1 MNPSIGLSNKA
12 ALWVGFLIVL
22 ILLLSSGNI
31 EILSSESAMN
41 GVSESYS
48 SWVTRLIV
56 GPHGVLN
63 AEVIRRAWEP
73 GHGTAPFSKTLGGVL
88 WSLGRVGIN
97 DTLAH
102 RLASILLTGILAAV
116 LYRLLAV
123 EIGFWAGLAAVIA
136 LFTMPRF
143 FLWTQ
148 TALPE
153 AASATMMTAAIYVF
167 WRNKES
173 ARLRYALLLG
183 VLFGLAVSTDL
194 RALLLIPILLI
205 WILFFRPKFYL
216 FLRVGLAWLVAAA
229 VFFLLWPWLYYD
241 TASRLTEF
249 FQTQFSGNAGGPFQI
264 LGQSVAALPWFFPF
278 LLVWAIIPMCT
289 LLLFVVGVVRT
300 IVSRRARGF
309 GSFLFLL
316 FLVPLLVYATGKW
329 PMPQSDR
336 ILVPFLPF
344 LAALCGMGFAW
355 LVQGVHFL
363 FRRMHR
369 PAITVAVSVLLLI
382 LLFALPVYQAI
393 TLYPD
398 LLSYYSEQAGGLP
411 GAQSSGLEISIAG
424 LDNLTESLLATD
436 SDDSGCTSRVVA
448 MRHCALAAI
457 DRDYPC

>member
-12 ALWVGFLIVL
+12 TLWVGFLVIL
-22 ILLLSSGNI
+22 ILLLSAGNI
-31 EILSSESAMN
+31 KVLPSESAVN
-41 GVSESYS
+41 ADSESYS
-48 SWVTRLIV
+48 GWVTRLIV

-73 GHGTAPFSKTLGGVL
+73 GHGTAPFSKTFGGVL
-88 WSLGRVGIN
+88 WSLGRIGIN

-102 RLASILLTGILAAV
+102 RLAGIFLSGILAAM

-123 EIGFWAGLAAVIA
+123 EIGFWAGLAAVTA

-148 TALPE
+148 TSLPE
-153 AASATMMTAAIYVF
+153 AASATMLTAAIYVF

-173 ARLRYALLLG
+173 ARLRYALVLG

-194 RALLLIPILLI
+194 RALLLLPVLLV
-205 WILFFRPKFYL
+205 WIVFFRPKFYL
-216 FLRVGLAWLVAAA
+216 FLRVFITGLVAAA

-249 FQTQFSGNAGGPFQI
+249 MQTQFSGSAGGPFQL
-264 LGQSVAALPWFFPF
+264 LGQSVEALPWFFPF
-278 LLVWAIIPMCT
+278 LLVWAIIPVCT
-289 LLLFVVGVVRT
+289 LLLFGVGVVRT

-309 GSFLFLL
+309 GSLLLLL
-316 FLVPLLVYATGKW
+316 FLVPLFVYATGKW

-344 LAALCGMGFAW
+344 LAALCGLGFAW

-369 PAITVAVSVLLLI
+369 PAITVAVSILLLI

-411 GAQSSGLEISIAG
+411 GAQSSGLEIPIVG
-424 LDNLTESLLATD
+424 LEKLTESLLATNTGD
-436 SDDSGCTSRVVA
+436 TGCASRAVEL
-448 MRHCALAAI
+448 RHCVPAATDQAI
-457 DRDYPC
+457 PG